1 MDIQENKKLAKQ
13 LKSNLNQ
20 LIEKRSYWEEH
31 WQEVSDYFLTRKSD
45 VNTQRS
51 KGDKRNI
58 QVFDSSAIHSLELLS
73 SSLHGMLTSSANRW
87 FDLRFKEA
95 LVNEDD
101 TAKEWLE
108 DSTDKMYLAFARS
121 NFQQEIFEAYHDLVC
136 FGTACLYIEEDTNDI
151 VRFSSRHVKEIYISE
166 DARGIVNCIYR
177 RFKISAKAAVEKF
190 GFDNLSRSIQ
200 NIYKNAPFDDVELCH
215 VVKPRE
221 MYNPKKQDKS
231 NMPFMSAYFE
241 YNDDHVISQ
250 GGFREFPYVVPRYLK
265 ASNEIYG
272 RSPAMAALPDVKVL
286 NKIVEIELK
295 AAAKQIDPPLL
306 IPDDSMIL
314 PIRTAPGSL
323 NFYRAGSRD
332 RIEPLNIGA
341 NNPLGLNMEES
352 RRQSIARTFHV
363 DQLMIQEN
371 RTMTATEVMQRN
383 EEKMRIL
390 GPVMGR
396 LQSELLQPL
405 IIRVFSIM
413 LRNNLFTQPPEI
425 LQGQEVDVEYVSPM
439 ALAQKGQELSSIM
452 RGMEIFGSISQMFP
466 VMDYIDDKGL
476 VKQIIKVLGLPAKM
490 IKSDEEVEQIKAER
504 QQQQAQ
510 QMQMQQAMQEAQVAK
525 DAAPMV
531 KTLNDTT
538 EQQ

>member
-1 MDIQENKKLAKQ
+1 MEISENKNLAKQ
-13 LKSNLNQ
+13 LKSSLDQ
-20 LIEKRSYWEEH
+20 LIQKRSNWEEH
-31 WQEVSDYFLTRKSD
+31 WQEVSNYFLTRKSD
-45 VNTQRS
+45 VNVDRS
-51 KGDKRNI
+51 KGDKRNV

-108 DSTDKMYLAFARS
+108 DATDKMYLAFARS

-136 FGTACLYIEEDTNDI
+136 FGTACLYIEEDTDDI
-151 VRFSSRHVKEIYISE
+151 IRFSSRHIKEIYISE
-166 DARGIVNCIYR
+166 DARGMVNCIYR
-177 RFKISAKAAVEKF
+177 RFKITAKAAVEKF
-190 GFDNLSRSIQ
+190 GLENLSRTIQ

-221 MYNPKKQDKS
+221 MYDSKKLDKS

-241 YNDDHVISQ
+241 YNQDHVISQ

-286 NKIVEIELK
+286 NKMVEIQLK

-341 NNPLGLNMEES
+341 NNPLGLNMEEQ

-425 LQGQEVDVEYVSPM
+425 LGGQEIDVEYVSPM

-452 RGMEIFGSISQMFP
+452 RGMEIFGSISQMSP
-466 VMDYIDDKGL
+466 VMDYVNDRGL
-476 VKQIIKVLGLPAKM
+476 VKEIIKVLGLPAKM
-490 IKSDEEVEQIKAER
+490 INSDAEVEEIKAER
-504 QQQQAQ
+504 QAQQAEQ
-510 QMQMQQAMQEAQVAK
+510 AQMQQAMQEAQVAK

-531 KTLNDTT
+531 QTLNDTAK
-538 EQQ
+538 QQ

>member
-136 FGTACLYIEEDTNDI
+136 FGTACLYIEEDTDDI
-151 VRFSSRHVKEIYISE
+151 IRFSSRHVKEIYISE
-166 DARGIVNCIYR
+166 DAKGIVNCIYR

-221 MYNPKKQDKS
+221 MYNPKKKDKS

-241 YNDDHVISQ
+241 FNDDHVISVS
-250 GGFREFPYVVPRYLK
+250 GFREFPYVVPRYLK

-452 RGMEIFGSISQMFP
+452 RGMEIFGSISQMTP

-490 IKSDEEVEQIKAER
+490 IKSDAEVEEIQAQR
-504 QQQQAQ
+504 QEQQAQ
-510 QMQMQQAMQEAQVAK
+510 QAEMMQAMQEAKVAK

-531 KTLNDTT
+531 KTLNETT
-538 EQQ
+538 DKQ

>member
-241 YNDDHVISQ
+241 FNDDHVISVS
-250 GGFREFPYVVPRYLK
+250 GFREFPYVVPRYLK

-405 IIRVFSIM
+405 IIRVFNIM

-425 LQGQEVDVEYVSPM
+425 LQGQEIDVEYVSPM

-490 IKSDEEVEQIKAER
+490 IKSDAEVEEIQAQR
-504 QQQQAQ
+504 QEQQAQ

-531 KTLNDTT
+531 KTLNETT
-538 EQQ
+538 DKQ